1 MNSFQTKDFQTS
13 DLNVTP
19 RETTN
24 TKVYYAQPKYG
35 EEEIA
40 AVVQSLQ
47 NPLALVHG
55 PCTARMEQEVA
66 KLFGKSYG
74 VMVNSASSANTLAVA
89 ILDLPHESEVL
100 TPAVTFS
107 TTVAPLVLHGLIP
120 TFIDVELDTLNIN
133 VDNIERMITPATR
146 AMMIP
151 NLIGNIPDWAALR
164 SIADRHNLLVIEDSA
179 DTVGST
185 FEGVPTGRLTDISTT
200 SFYATHVITCAGS
213 GGMICMN
220 NPDLETRTRIMS
232 GWGRSSARFQESERI
247 EDRFDIVIDDIPYDR
262 NFVFE
267 SIGHTFLPLE
277 LMAAFGLVQL
287 SKLPDFGQRRREN
300 FQQLRDFFLTYE
312 EWFILPRQLKMV
324 DTLWLAFPLIVRD
337 NAPFS
342 RRDLQIYFEEQ
353 GIQTRVVFT
362 GNILRQPAF
371 KSIKHRADAAGYPN
385 ADYIMRGGILIGCHQ
400 SMEEEH
406 VEYIKDAFRHFV
418 GRVTVSS

>member
-1 MNSFQTKDFQTS
+1 MNSFEVHGVQTS
-13 DLNVTP
+13 DSLKTP
-19 RETTN
+19 RQTASP
-24 TKVYYAQPKYG
+24 KVYYAQPRYG

-40 AVVQSLQ
+40 AVVKSLQ
-47 NPLALVHG
+47 NPLSLVHG
-55 PCTARMEQEVA
+55 PCTSRMEQEVA

-89 ILDLPHESEVL
+89 ILDLPPGSEVI

-107 TTVAPLVLHGLIP
+107 TTVAPLVHHGLIP
-120 TFIDVELDTLNIN
+120 AFIDVELDTLNI
-133 VDNIERMITPATR
+133 DAEHIERMITPATR

-151 NLIGNIPDWAALR
+151 NLIGNIPDWAMLR
-164 SIADRHNLLVIEDSA
+164 SIADRHDLMVIEDSA

-185 FEGVPTGRLTDISTT
+185 FEGVPTGQLTDISTT

-220 NPDLETRTRIMS
+220 NPDLETRTRILS

-262 NFVFE
+262 KFVFE
-267 SIGHTFLPLE
+267 AIGHNFLPLE

-287 SKLPDFGQRRREN
+287 SKLQEFGQRRQEN

-324 DTLWLAFPLIVRD
+324 DTLWLAFPLIIRD
-337 NAPFS
+337 DAPFS

-371 KSIKHRADAAGYPN
+371 KSITHRADAAGYPN
-385 ADYIMRGGILIGCHQ
+385 ADYIMRGGLLIGCHQ
-400 SMEEEH
+400 SMDEEH

-418 GRVTVSS
+418 ARVTVSS